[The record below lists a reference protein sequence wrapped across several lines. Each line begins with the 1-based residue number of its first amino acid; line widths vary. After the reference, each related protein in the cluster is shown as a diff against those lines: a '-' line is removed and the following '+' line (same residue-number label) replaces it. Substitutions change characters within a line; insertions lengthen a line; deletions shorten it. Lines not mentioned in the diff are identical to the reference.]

1 MTTDDNMTSRR
12 CWLWCKRR
20 KPAVVT
26 TAEPVA
32 RPLPPTPPEVSLPPP
47 VIEPDAS
54 AEFGWVQLA
63 RVSRELTRAK
73 ST

>member
-1 MTTDDNMTSRR
+1 MDADEGMTSRR

-20 KPAVVT
+20 KPDVVT

-32 RPLPPTPPEVSLPPP
+32 RPLPLPPP
-47 VIEPDAS
+47 LPPPPVEPEPNP
-54 AEFGWVQLA
+54 EFGWVQLT

-73 ST
+73 SA